1 MIKVNL
7 LPLKKKKKQKPLPA
21 FLISM
26 VLITLV
32 ACAILAY
39 LVFYFRGQVSQ
50 RQATV
55 VANTARI
62 EELKRKIKDVEDYEK
77 RNTTFQQRKEIIETL
92 GKNKTLPV
100 KILDEIGKLLPSGVW
115 LTSME
120 VKGESI
126 NLSCTTFTNA
136 DVVNYVDNL
145 KNSTLFT
152 EVYLQESVQAK
163 IKDLSLYNFKLTF
176 KVKA

>member
-7 LPLKKKKKQKPLPA
+7 LPVKKRKKQKPVPT

-26 VLITLV
+26 VFITLV
-32 ACAILAY
+32 AGAILAY
-39 LVFYFRGQVSQ
+39 LVFFFSGRVSD
-50 RQATV
+50 RQTKVRENEAKIT
-55 VANTARI
+55 
-62 EELKRKIKDVEDYEK
+62 ELKKKIKDVEDYEK
-77 RNTTFQQRKEIIETL
+77 RNAVFQQRKEIIEKL

-100 KILDEIGKLLPSGVW
+100 KILDEINALLPPGVW

-120 VKGESI
+120 VKGD
-126 NLSCTTFTNA
+126 NLNLGCTAFTNT

-145 KNSTLFT
+145 KNSKLFT
-152 EVYLQESVQAK
+152 DIYLQESVQAQAAGFT
-163 IKDLSLYNFKLTF
+163 LYNFRLTF